1 MTERLLEQARGI
13 EVGEQLEFYFWELRL
28 KLERTAEQ
36 EWRLVGGRGVV
47 WGPGS
52 GVGDGK
58 FIKAP
63 TFRPSELM
71 ESNDLR
77 TTEEG
82 PKVRSW

>member
-1 MTERLLEQARGI
+1 MTERLLEQARDITIG
-13 EVGEQLEFYFWELRL
+13 GLLEFYFWELRL
-28 KLERTAEQ
+28 KLERIAED

-52 GVGDGK
+52 GVGGGG

-71 ESNDLR
+71 ESDDLR